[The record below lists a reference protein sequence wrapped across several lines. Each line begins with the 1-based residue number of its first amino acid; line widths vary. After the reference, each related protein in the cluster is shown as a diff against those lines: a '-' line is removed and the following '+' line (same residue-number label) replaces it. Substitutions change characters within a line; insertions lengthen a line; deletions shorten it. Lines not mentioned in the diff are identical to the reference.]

1 MKNFG
6 KWVVEM
12 RIPILIIS
20 FVLLIP
26 SFFGYVGTRVNYD
39 ILSYLPKDI
48 ETMVGQDIL
57 VEEFGTGAFSMF
69 MVEGMKPKETA
80 ALKEK
85 IMWRKSSGTIR
96 RWTYRCRWSCC
107 RKTYIQ
113 LLTAVTVR

>member
-6 KWVVEM
+6 KWVVGM

-80 ALKEK
+80 ALKECGE
-85 IMWRKSSGTIR
+85 SH
-96 RWTYRCRWSCC
+96 
-107 RKTYIQ
+107 
-113 LLTAVTVR
+113 LVRYGDGHIGADGVAAGRLIYSF